1 MKRGSWK
8 TEAQASAELAGAGPR
23 DATRGGVNFA
33 ALPRK
38 RGRESPL
45 SIDVTRRGFLAGFG
59 AVTAGLALGWRI
71 LDAGEAA
78 AGTGTGASA
87 ATAATG
93 PTAFAPNPF
102 IQIGVDGTVTIV
114 CHRSEMGQGIRSS
127 LPVLIADELGADPA
141 KIHVVQGDGDIKY
154 GDQNT
159 DGSTSIRN
167 FFEPMRQ
174 VAATARAM
182 LVTAAAARWR
192 VPAARLTA
200 HDDAVHDP
208 KTGKSLSFGALAA
221 AAAALPV
228 PKSAELR
235 PQKELAHLGTELP
248 LRDGA
253 DFVTGKA
260 AYGADVRVPGMLT
273 AVIARPPAVFG
284 KVARLDDRRARAVPG
299 VRHVVPLPAPA
310 PPAQAQPLGGV
321 AVIADHTYAAMRGR
335 AALDITWDAGPNA
348 EYDSQRYTEQLL
360 AAVRAPGDPVRKVGD
375 ADRALAAAARVVE
388 AEYVVPHLTHAP
400 MEPPAALVKID
411 GDRAEVWTCT
421 QDPQDAQEEVAKAL
435 GIPKANVTLHV
446 TFLGGGFGRKSIPD
460 YVVEA
465 ALLAKAAGAPVRVQ
479 WTREDEIRHGYYHTH
494 SAQALAAGLDAGG
507 NVVAWRHRIAFPS
520 IGATFGPD
528 KAHPSPG
535 ELGQGILDLPLAVP
549 NVAVQTGAAPQHVR
563 IGWMRSVNNVQHAFA
578 TQSFIAE
585 LAAATRRDPRD
596 MLLAV
601 LGPKRTVTA
610 ADQGVEKLGN
620 YGAPLAKHPI
630 DVARYHRVI
639 EHVTGA
645 AGWDAARKAG
655 RALGLAVHRSF
666 LSYIAVVA
674 QVGKDPRGR
683 IRVEEAWIAADA
695 GTIVNADR
703 VRAQLEGAF
712 LFAMSSALH
721 GAITLKHGAV
731 EQCNFHDYPLAR
743 IGEAPR
749 RIHVELIASDAPPG
763 GVGEPG
769 VPPVAPAILNAW
781 FALTGERV
789 RTLPLMRAPV
799 SAS

>member
-1 MKRGSWK
+1 MSRELEPGHPDAPASEPRAADREPVPPGSPP
-8 TEAQASAELAGAGPR
+8 AGGAGLR
-23 DATRGGVNFA
+23 
-33 ALPRK
+33 
-38 RGRESPL
+38 
-45 SIDVTRRGFLAGFG
+45 SIAVTRRGFLAGLG
-59 AVTAGLALGWRI
+59 AASAGLALGWHI
-71 LDAGEAA
+71 LDAGDAA
-78 AGTGTGASA
+78 AAPA
-87 ATAATG
+87 ATAAVAAVSG
-93 PTAFAPNPF
+93 AAVFAPNPF
-102 IQIGVDGTVTIV
+102 LQIGADGLVTIV
-114 CHRSEMGQGIRSS
+114 CARSEMGQGVRSS
-127 LPVLIADELGADPA
+127 LPIVLADELGADPA
-141 KIHVVQGDGDIKY
+141 KVRIVQGDADEKY

-182 LVTAAAARWR
+182 LIGAAAARWR

-208 KTGKSLSFGALAA
+208 VTRKSLGFGALAA

-228 PKSAELR
+228 PKTAPLR
-235 PQKELAHLGTELP
+235 PQRELTHLGKELP

-253 DFVTGKA
+253 EYVTGKA
-260 AYGADVRVPGMLT
+260 GYAADVRVPGMLT

-299 VRHVVPLPAPA
+299 VRHVVTLPAPA
-310 PPAQAQPLGGV
+310 PPAQSQPLGGV
-321 AVIADHTYAAMRGR
+321 AVIADHTHAALRGR
-335 AALDITWDAGPNA
+335 AALDLAWDAGPNA
-348 EYDSQRYTEQLL
+348 GYDSERYTDELL
-360 AAVRAPGDPVRKVGD
+360 AAVRAPGDTVRTLGD
-375 ADRALAAAARVVE
+375 TERALASAARVIQ

-411 GDRAEVWTCT
+411 GDRCEVWTCT
-421 QDPQDAQEEVAKAL
+421 QDPQDAQEAVAKAL
-435 GIPKANVTLHV
+435 GIPKASVTVHV

-520 IGATFGPD
+520 ISATFAPD
-528 KAHPSPG
+528 KLHPSLG
-535 ELGQGILDLPLAVP
+535 ELSQGIIDLPLAVP
-549 NVAVQTGAAPQHVR
+549 NVLFQTGPAPQHVR

-601 LGPKRTVTA
+601 IGPKRSLTPE
-610 ADQGVEKLGN
+610 DQGVEKLTN
-620 YGAPLAKHPI
+620 YGAPLTKHPI
-630 DVARYHRVI
+630 DVARFHRVI
-639 EHVTGA
+639 DRVTTA

-674 QVGKDPRGR
+674 QVGKGPRGQV
-683 IRVEEAWIAADA
+683 RVEEAWIAADA

-712 LFAMSSALH
+712 VFGMTTALH
-721 GAITLKHGAV
+721 AAITVKRGGV
-731 EQCNFHDYPLAR
+731 EQQNFRDYPLTR
-743 IGEAPR
+743 IGEVPR
-749 RIHVELIASDAPPG
+749 RIHVDLVPGDGPPG
-763 GVGEPG
+763 GIGEPG
-769 VPPVAPAILNAW
+769 VPPVAPAILNAV

-789 RTLPLMRAPV
+789 RTLPLWRAP
-799 SAS
+799 AL